1 MSAPAR
7 TNPITGLARPG
18 HTTLF
23 QMPSHCTGSG
33 PPAASAAPTRPPTSA
48 CDDDDGR
55 PRYHVK
61 RFHAIAPISAARIRC
76 GVTRPG
82 SVLIRPSPT
91 VFATAVDENAP
102 RKFMMAAISHSDPRR
117 QRAGGDGG
125 GDGIRRVVEA
135 VREVE
140 RECDRDDHDQE
151 AVAHRFF
158 R

>member
-1 MSAPAR
+1 M
-7 TNPITGLARPG
+7 NGLARPG
-18 HTTLF
+18 QTTLF

-55 PRYHVK
+55 PSLHVK
-61 RFHAIAPISAARIRC
+61 RFQAIAPKSAARISC

-91 VFATAVDENAP
+91 VFATFVDVNAP
-102 RKFMMAAISHSDPRR
+102 TKFMIAAISDRDPGRQGTGRDRR
-117 QRAGGDGG
+117 GDGV
-125 GDGIRRVVEA
+125 RRVVEA

-140 RECDRDDHDQE
+140 RQRDDDDHDQK